1 MRLPLRDTASHG
13 TLDAPAGGFADSR
26 VVGRVGRVGRLG
38 RQRAGI
44 AGAIAAAFIGPW
56 AVWLSAIAQGHGWI
70 SWRLPQGIALWTLTP
85 ALIIALLA
93 TGGPAALRDLARRI
107 LPRRGTARYPAVAL
121 ATPILLAL
129 AAAGSAALLGA
140 PAQIGV
146 ILDLP
151 SAATYLVYGIG
162 LFLLT
167 EEAVWRGTLLPRLQ
181 ARLNPLGANLV
192 LGGIWAVWHL
202 PLLAVPGAGD
212 EGLPVLP
219 FLALVVGTS
228 LLIAV
233 LTNASRGS
241 VLVAAVF
248 HAAFD
253 AAYSYLGVI
262 GADHTALWTAAGIT
276 ALAAAAVVIRTRGRL
291 GLPVGRR

>member
-1 MRLPLRDTASHG
+1 MMRLPMREKSSRAYGEELADGRAISHRNR
-13 TLDAPAGGFADSR
+13 S
-26 VVGRVGRVGRLG
+26 
-38 RQRAGI
+38 RAGI
-44 AGAIAAAFIGPW
+44 AGIIAAAFVGPW
-56 AVWLSAIAQGHGWI
+56 AVWSSAIAQDQGWI
-70 SWRLPQGIALWTLTP
+70 TWRLPQGVALWSLTP
-85 ALIIALLA
+85 ALIIALLV
-93 TGGPAALRDLARRI
+93 TGGRAAIADLARRV
-107 LPRRGTARYPAVAL
+107 LPHRGTRRYLAVAL
-121 ATPILLAL
+121 ATPLLL
-129 AAAGSAALLGA
+129 AAAAAGGAALLGA

-151 SAATYLVYGIG
+151 SAARYLVYGVG

-181 ARLNPLGANLV
+181 ARLTPLAANLV

-219 FLALVVGTS
+219 FLVLVAGTG
-228 LLIAV
+228 LLIAA
-233 LTNASRGS
+233 LTNAARGS
-241 VLVAAVF
+241 VLVAATF

-262 GADHTALWTAAGIT
+262 GSGHTSLWTAAGIT
-276 ALAAAAVVIRTRGRL
+276 TVAAVAVTICTRGRL
-291 GLPVGRR
+291 GLPAGRR